1 MRRKVVGESEIVT
14 ERIKKEIR
22 TKNTLKQ
29 TIEKVTV
36 KAIKLE
42 CGHLVAVTRYKKV
55 PKNNTTCWRCFYDE
69 IDTRKTT
76 STKRPARAH

>member
-29 TIEKVTV
+29 TIERVTV

-42 CGHLVAVTRYKKV
+42 CGHLIAVTSFNKA
-55 PKNNTTCWRCFYDE
+55 PTSNTFCYECSDGE
-69 IDTRKTT
+69 
-76 STKRPARAH
+76 SE